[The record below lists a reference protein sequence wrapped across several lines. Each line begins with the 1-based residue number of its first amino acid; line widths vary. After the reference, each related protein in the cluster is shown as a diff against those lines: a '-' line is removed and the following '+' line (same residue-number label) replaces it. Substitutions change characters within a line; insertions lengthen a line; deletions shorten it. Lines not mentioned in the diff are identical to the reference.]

1 MKYAS
6 VCSGVEAATLAWDY
20 IGWEPAWFSEIDKF
34 PAAVLAHRF
43 PNVPNLG
50 DMTKIKCLDNTKGI
64 FEYDTTNGTVRSE
77 FGRIDLLVGG
87 TPCQSFS
94 VAGNQQGLRGVSGLA
109 LTYVELL
116 RAMRPT
122 WFVWENVPG
131 VFSTNG
137 GRDFETL
144 IRAFDE
150 VGYSLAWRVLDVQY
164 CRVDGFP
171 RAIPQRRRRVF
182 VVGHSSGD
190 ARYPAEVLFEPSCL
204 RGTTPP
210 RRVKGKGFTAGVG
223 SGTESASAIRMRAGC
238 EGGGKG
244 ALVGNELSHTLGTI
258 NDQTIAYCRG
268 GDDTNAATMVKVC
281 PTQLNYNGGKPIVF
295 PVNSMILGKK
305 LVEGD
310 RQGVGIGNADDPAP
324 TLGTSHSHAVVCI
337 NDQGGNVIHIED
349 ENISPTL
356 RSETKHHEHLIA
368 EGLDLESVSVTG
380 ACARTLTAA
389 RSDPQHQ
396 PCVMTYENHA
406 NDSRIREDDTPCLTA
421 RCGTGGGN
429 LPLVQEPI
437 MYDNQTRARNP
448 KECKGVA
455 CTLGACMGTTGNT
468 TPLVK
473 ETTASAI
480 AIATHSSVRRITPIE
495 AERLMGFPDNWTQI
509 PWRGKP
515 AEECPDGPRYK
526 C

>member
-1 MKYAS
+1 M
-6 VCSGVEAATLAWDY
+6 VLRDRQV
-20 IGWEPAWFSEIDKF
+20 

-150 VGYSLAWRVLDVQY
+150 VGYSLAWRVIDVQY

-223 SGTESASAIRMRAGC
+223 NGVESASEPI
-238 EGGGKG
+238 
-244 ALVGNELSHTLGTI
+244 TL
-258 NDQTIAYCRG
+258 YCRG
-268 GDDTNAATMVKVC
+268 GDDTNAATMVEVC
-281 PTQLNYNGGKPIVF
+281 PTQIKYQGGTPIVCPTYKGVDLYNGTQTGDVGCTIRGEAGGHKDGMPCVIA
-295 PVNSMILGKK
+295 I
-305 LVEGD
+305 EGNGARPSHKGTGYNED
-310 RQGVGIGNADDPAP
+310 GAQF
-324 TLGTSHSHAVVCI
+324 TLNHTEVHAV
-337 NDQGGNVIHIED
+337 
-349 ENISPTL
+349 
-356 RSETKHHEHLIA
+356 A
-368 EGLDLESVSVTG
+368 
-380 ACARTLTAA
+380 
-389 RSDPQHQ
+389 
-396 PCVMTYENHA
+396 
-406 NDSRIREDDTPCLTA
+406 
-421 RCGTGGGN
+421 
-429 LPLVQEPI
+429 
-437 MYDNQTRARNP
+437 TR
-448 KECKGVA
+448 
-455 CTLGACMGTTGNT
+455 
-468 TPLVK
+468 
-473 ETTASAI
+473 
-480 AIATHSSVRRITPIE
+480 SSVRRITPVE

-515 AEECPDGPRYK
+515 AEDCPDGPRYK
-526 C
+526 CCGNSMGVNVMRWLGLRIERVERICSSANANINQQKGTNNDNQSNEKTSRSS